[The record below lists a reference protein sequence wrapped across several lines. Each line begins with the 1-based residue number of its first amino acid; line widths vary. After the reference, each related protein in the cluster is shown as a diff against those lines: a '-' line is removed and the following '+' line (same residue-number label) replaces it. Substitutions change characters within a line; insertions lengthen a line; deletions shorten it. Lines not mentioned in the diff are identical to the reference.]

1 MKIRNGFVTNSSS
14 SSYIIAFKSITEE
27 EKESIQSNI
36 IKEYI
41 DLMERFAFGNSIV
54 IKNKEDCDKYFI
66 DHFSYKDIDTV
77 DKIINDDEYLKE
89 SYDECVDK
97 LHNGYYIIDME
108 IDNCNDEKFSLID
121 SLNDGKHFIIL
132 QGE

>member
-27 EKESIQSNI
+27 EKESIQSNS

-66 DHFSYKDIDTV
+66 DHYSYKDIDTV
-77 DKIINDDEYLKE
+77 YKIIND
-89 SYDECVDK
+89 
-97 LHNGYYIIDME
+97 
-108 IDNCNDEKFSLID
+108 
-121 SLNDGKHFIIL
+121 
-132 QGE
+132 